1 MRSNPAWPFPLAA
14 RSERPAQVASNPA
27 PAAAGADAEDQSLSL
42 RRAFRTPP
50 PLMGSPSLGSG
61 WKKTR
66 DQS

>member
-14 RSERPAQVASNPA
+14 PSDTSAQATCDSA
-27 PAAAGADAEDQSLSL
+27 PAGAEEQSLSL

-50 PLMGSPSLGSG
+50 PLMGSPPQGSG
-61 WKKTR
+61 WKRTR